1 MKMKN
6 TRKSLYHHIN
16 FACGNLYLLV
26 KIKCN
31 EIKNVYTTA
40 ISPFFT
46 PITLSIKIPN
56 PPPLDPNIK
65 LRYKRYDKYLYRG
78 LKYRY
83 NAISKRT
90 MPNIK
95 IFVLICLAGKLW
107 LWFSVIPCYVGLFYY
122 GRISCNQSVFFFK
135 TFYRLKFAWGNYSY
149 EF

>member
-1 MKMKN
+1 MSQIKN

-95 IFVLICLAGKLW
+95 NICIDLSCRKIMALVLRNTLLRRSF
-107 LWFSVIPCYVGLFYY
+107 LLRPDFL
-122 GRISCNQSVFFFK
+122 QSKRFLLQNF
-135 TFYRLKFAWGNYSY
+135 L
-149 EF
+149 